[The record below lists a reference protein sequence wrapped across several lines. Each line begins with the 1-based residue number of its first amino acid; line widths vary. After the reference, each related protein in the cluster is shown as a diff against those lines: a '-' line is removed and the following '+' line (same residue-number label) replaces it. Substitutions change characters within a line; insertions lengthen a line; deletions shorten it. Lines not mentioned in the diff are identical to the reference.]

1 MQVPQ
6 VPPLDAPMSGGF
18 VLKAFYLWAH
28 CSEWGSGGSPG
39 SAARRSCSDG
49 NRKGVHEALE
59 VCSYPPLVRGLFDTN
74 GDRHAK
80 VGHPIEDHTTV
91 MPGCGCSPRR
101 CRRPQSCSIGGMSP
115 FVLSTRCRRRAVS
128 ARVRPTQILPMR
140 RLVTWSGRN
149 GACGAA
155 GGPAAGASWQA
166 CTAGRSASRCAR

>member
-59 VCSYPPLVRGLFDTN
+59 VCSYPPLVRGLFDTI

-80 VGHPIEDHTTV
+80 VGHPIEDRTSDSRLRLLIGQS
-91 MPGCGCSPRR
+91 PGVKASPNDGLVAEH
-101 CRRPQSCSIGGMSP
+101 CRFNEAP
-115 FVLSTRCRRRAVS
+115 S
-128 ARVRPTQILPMR
+128 AI
-140 RLVTWSGRN
+140 
-149 GACGAA
+149 A
-155 GGPAAGASWQA
+155 
-166 CTAGRSASRCAR
+166 